1 MVIAGG
7 SSTPVPRQRFFI
19 MTNTNPIDHAIVALL
34 LTFEGICWII
44 NELAG
49 FHAPLT
55 AETAEAE
62 IIDPRDVYAIEAHF
76 IEPTVAEMPEFE
88 EYVAFMANYD
98 LATLT
103 VKQLRAQA
111 KGLAKGVHLMRKQD
125 LIALLA

>member
-55 AETAEAE
+55 AETAEPE
-62 IIDPRDVYAIEAHF
+62 IDDPRDTIAIEA
-76 IEPTVAEMPEFE
+76 PVPEVFE
-88 EYVAFMANYD
+88 ID
-98 LATLT
+98 LTGFT
-103 VKQLRAQA
+103 VKQLRTQA
-111 KGLAKGVHLMRKQD
+111 KGLAKGIHLMRKQE